1 MDYLQGIYA
10 IEMRFFISGVIIY
23 EFEFKVMVKGN
34 KWQAETVEERFITLR
49 IGNKMF
55 NLSILLKTIT
65 YTCKYINERSLRK
78 LWIEAG
84 IIIKEKMFG
93 FGVIIFS

>member
-1 MDYLQGIYA
+1 MDFYLQGIYA
-10 IEMRFFISGVIIY
+10 IEMRFFINGVIID
-23 EFEFKVMVKGN
+23 EFKFKVMVKGN

-55 NLSILLKTIT
+55 NLSILLKTINC
-65 YTCKYINERSLRK
+65 TCKYINERSLRN

-84 IIIKEKMFG
+84 IIHKGKNVWF
-93 FGVIIFS
+93 